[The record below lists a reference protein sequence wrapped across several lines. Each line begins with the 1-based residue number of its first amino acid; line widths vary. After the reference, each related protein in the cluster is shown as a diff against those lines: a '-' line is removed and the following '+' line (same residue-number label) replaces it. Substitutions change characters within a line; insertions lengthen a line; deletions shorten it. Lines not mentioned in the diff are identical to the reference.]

1 MRVTEHLEH
10 DASDSAI
17 TRVVEHYERLKS
29 CYEQSASCGE
39 PTAGTE
45 FSPLPM
51 GPLSPETGGTTAAIG
66 RESTEPPYGGWDE
79 VPERI
84 PRAWQDEYA
93 NDVGVPR
100 DGPI

>member
-29 CYEQSASCGE
+29 CYEQSASCGA

-66 RESTEPPYGGWDE
+66 PPALDE
-79 VPERI
+79 LI
-84 PRAWQDEYA
+84 AADELIHPYQFDEA
-93 NDVGVPR
+93 
-100 DGPI
+100 